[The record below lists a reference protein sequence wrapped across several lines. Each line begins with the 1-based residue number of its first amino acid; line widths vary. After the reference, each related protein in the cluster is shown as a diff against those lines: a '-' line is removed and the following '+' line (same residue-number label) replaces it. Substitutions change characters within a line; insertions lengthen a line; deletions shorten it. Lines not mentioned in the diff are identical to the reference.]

1 MTEQPLNGKI
11 IDEIVEILKADEQRN
26 EQRFEDEKRARSK
39 ARKRKD
45 LLETICG
52 GVLFVGLIMVA
63 LVSVIGVPA
72 LIVKLIIALIG
83 R

>member
-1 MTEQPLNGKI
+1 MMTEQPLNGKI
-11 IDEIVEILKADEQRN
+11 IDEIVEILKADEQRI
-26 EQRFEDEKRARSK
+26 EDEKRARSK

-72 LIVKLIIALIG
+72 LIVKLIIALMG